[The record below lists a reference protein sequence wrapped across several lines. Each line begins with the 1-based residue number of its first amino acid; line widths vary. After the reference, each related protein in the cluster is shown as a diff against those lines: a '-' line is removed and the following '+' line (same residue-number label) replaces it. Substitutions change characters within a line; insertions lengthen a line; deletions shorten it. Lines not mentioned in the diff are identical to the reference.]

1 MSKQNN
7 TAASAIANFIFA
19 AGVIL
24 AISYPVLAL
33 STGVRAAYQLVEGDP
48 TNSPWLTLLAALC
61 YIVAT
66 IGFAKQ
72 PRDSDDPNAAPRRPA
87 RTPLGRWYRAIT
99 PEQAWRISV
108 YVLIFESIMTL
119 VVGLESTLGLGWF
132 GRNVWQFFG
141 RDYGYFPLVQ
151 PLLGIA
157 WLFHPQT
164 LARYRIRPRKQ
175 RA

>member
-1 MSKQNN
+1 MTNSSD
-7 TAASAIANFIFA
+7 TRGSALSNFIFA

-33 STGVRAAYQLVEGDP
+33 STGVRAIYQIFEGDP
-48 TNSPWLTLLAALC
+48 TNSPWLTLIAALC

-72 PRDSDDPNAAPRRPA
+72 PRDDDAAQPPKPA
-87 RTPLGRWYRAIT
+87 RTALGRWYRSIT
-99 PEQAWRISV
+99 PQQAWRISV
-108 YVLIFESIMTL
+108 YVLCFESLLTL
-119 VVGLESTLGLGWF
+119 IVGLESTLGLGWF
-132 GRNVWQFFG
+132 GRNVWQYFG

-157 WLFHPQT
+157 WLFHPNT
-164 LARYRIRPRKQ
+164 LRRYGIGRRK
-175 RA
+175 REA